1 MPNLLTGNS
10 TPHSHLALSTQ
21 TLVLLLCDK
30 CFMHWASLILKCT
43 YLSWSGMVIMK
54 STWNDSKD
62 KKYPPTITKCYHN
75 NSILLPPLSTFD
87 ETWSQYILPMLIWNL
102 LCSPGW
108 PQTSSNSV
116 FCHRRAEVIIEA
128 LCHYFWLDNTIFH
141 NSHKHLAK
149 FCTFQQRNLEPQQN
163 SQVWPSGLSRNYLG
177 VLILKTDLGH
187 IPELIKHMTTN
198 KVKKP
203 AFLTLCS

>member
-1 MPNLLTGNS
+1 MTQSTKS
-10 TPHSHLALSTQ
+10 TPPQSQNAITTIAFSYTSVHL
-21 TLVLLLCDK
+21 CWD
-30 CFMHWASLILKCT
+30 
-43 YLSWSGMVIMK
+43 MV
-54 STWNDSKD
+54 SVR
-62 KKYPPTITKCYHN
+62 
-75 NSILLPPLSTFD
+75 PPL
-87 ETWSQYILPMLIWNL
+87 LVWNL

-149 FCTFQQRNLEPQQN
+149 FCTFQQLNLEPQQN

-187 IPELIKHMTTN
+187 IPELIKHLSTRWRN
-198 KVKKP
+198 LH
-203 AFLTLCS
+203 F